1 MKTNQGLYFPDHDE
15 FFVGGKTGKYQ
26 QAILDE
32 AYVYV
37 KNFQCAVDIGAN
49 IGLQTMRLSK
59 KFKEVHSYEPVS
71 TNYECLVKNTEQL
84 DNIHLYNSALGNN
97 VGTVD
102 IGLSEDFKNHC
113 GAFSIE
119 KFQNNSVITE
129 NVKINMLDNF
139 NLIPGLIKVDV
150 EGYESKV
157 LEGAINTI
165 EKHKPVL
172 ILEHSVKTIKKLM
185 PILDHLHYICV
196 YVHQKDKIWIHNE
209 NNTNR
214 T

>member
-1 MKTNQGLYFPDHDE
+1 MTARTIKELKGFSESEIYLMEENKKL
-15 FFVGGKTGKYQ
+15 FVRKLGK
-26 QAILDE
+26 
-32 AYVYV
+32 V
-37 KNFQCAVDIGAN
+37 KRNVEK
-49 IGLQTMRLSK
+49 MLS
-59 KFKEVHSYEPVS
+59 
-71 TNYECLVKNTEQL
+71 
-84 DNIHLYNSALGNN
+84 
-97 VGTVD
+97 
-102 IGLSEDFKNHC
+102 LSEQGFILPKVYDYSKNR
-113 GAFSIE
+113 
-119 KFQNNSVITE
+119 
-129 NVKINMLDNF
+129 LDNF